1 MRVLKAM
8 LAVAVILGLA
18 GAAAAQSLGQ
28 LADQEKQKRQGK
40 PAPKTIT
47 ENDLAKAGKRGTF
60 SMSGAPE
67 VPADAASE
75 TPAETMVAAADGSV
89 PEVPAEA
96 APEGSTEAPSEAVP
110 VPQKAP
116 EPLKPKG
123 PPPKS
128 EEETRAEAKANLQ
141 KQLDAARTNLAT
153 HQNLLAQIEGVLN
166 ASVSD
171 YSQGRAL
178 LFKRQD
184 EEKAAVAKFQ
194 DEVAKLEE
202 EIRRSAWPR

>member
-1 MRVLKAM
+1 M

-60 SMSGAPE
+60 SMSGTPE

-75 TPAETMVAAADGSV
+75 TPAEAMATTADGSV
-89 PEVPAEA
+89 PEAPAEA
-96 APEGSTEAPSEAVP
+96 APEGSTEAPQEAAP
-110 VPQKAP
+110 LVPQKAP